1 MHRFSVLLLRH
12 FFKTPAFGFYITLSR
27 RFRAENKM
35 LAAGG
40 SGVHAVF

>member
-1 MHRFSVLLLRH
+1 MRRFSVLLLSH
-12 FFKTPAFGFYITLSR
+12 FLKLQFSAFTLLSR